1 MTSGEFN
8 HHRYHTNWYHEIY
21 AYEPNELAKTGMR
34 EFSFDLNP
42 PQASNL
48 LKLETAPV
56 AFATSSILNSFEIS
70 INSNPSKIENEINEN
85 EDKKEKN

>member
-1 MTSGEFN
+1 MRVGLNMKYKSRGTKDTRLVYFLVARSIINLMTSGEFN

-42 PQASNL
+42 P
-48 LKLETAPV
+48 
-56 AFATSSILNSFEIS
+56 
-70 INSNPSKIENEINEN
+70 
-85 EDKKEKN
+85 